1 MTELQKRKIYY
12 LFFGAPFL
20 LSVILA
26 IVISTPLFTTLFFL
40 IGFFLP
46 CVYGT
51 PGLREKV
58 FTKKYAVSFVK
69 ILFIIKESSEK
80 LLPLKNPSKEMI
92 ARHVPG
98 ILMVNVIYTL
108 TSQGFLPIWFLSA
121 VIFEVVLYFYF
132 LKVGKSDV
140 VETPQEN
147 LL

>member
-12 LFFGAPFL
+12 LYFGAPFL
-20 LSVILA
+20 LSVILSLFF
-26 IVISTPLFTTLFFL
+26 STPLFTTLFFL

-58 FTKKYAVSFVK
+58 FTKKYALSFVK

-80 LLPLKNPSKEMI
+80 LLPLKNPTKEMI

-108 TSQGFLPIWFLSA
+108 TNQGFLPIWFLA
-121 VIFEVVLYFYF
+121 ALVFEALLYLYF

-140 VETPQEN
+140 AEIPQEN
-147 LL
+147 SL